1 MTLSR
6 VKEQTAQ
13 KIFKIQ
19 TCSKLIIRI
28 SKQRWQCSFTLQ
40 TIASEQPVCD
50 ATNLIYTMCFEH
62 LQTCLEHI
70 CGSAAS
76 EMTISPF

>member
-28 SKQRWQCSFTLQ
+28 SKQCWQCSFTLQ